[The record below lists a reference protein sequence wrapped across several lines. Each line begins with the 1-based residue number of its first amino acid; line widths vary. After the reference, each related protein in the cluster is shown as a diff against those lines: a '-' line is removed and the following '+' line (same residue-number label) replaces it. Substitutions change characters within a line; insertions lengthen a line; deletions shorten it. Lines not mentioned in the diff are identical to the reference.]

1 MSMALPLPH
10 QGSCPG
16 VSGESRAVQGPAA
29 GQAVL
34 ASRSWEGDAVMFPAL
49 VSAPS
54 GPSMGSLTR
63 ACSRQQEGAS
73 FPGLWLRDTVP
84 LVTVPAEPGAEGAE
98 AAALSALLEGAE
110 ILRDCRQMG
119 LLHDEPCNPSFPN
132 AEQGALLCL
141 EFLCVI

>member
-54 GPSMGSLTR
+54 GPSMGSLAPGSR
-63 ACSRQQEGAS
+63 RERPSPACGSGTQ
-73 FPGLWLRDTVP
+73 FPW
-84 LVTVPAEPGAEGAE
+84 
-98 AAALSALLEGAE
+98 
-110 ILRDCRQMG
+110 
-119 LLHDEPCNPSFPN
+119 
-132 AEQGALLCL
+132 
-141 EFLCVI
+141 